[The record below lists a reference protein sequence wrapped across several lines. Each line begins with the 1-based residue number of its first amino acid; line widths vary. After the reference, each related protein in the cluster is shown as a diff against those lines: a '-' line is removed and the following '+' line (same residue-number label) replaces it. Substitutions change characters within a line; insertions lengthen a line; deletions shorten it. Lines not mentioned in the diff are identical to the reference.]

1 MRRALLLLVLVLL
14 AGCSQRY
21 SAPGLGDQEDPAL
34 SGNGRLLVSVVDR
47 GGRRSLR
54 LVERSTGRELP
65 LPGLR
70 QGQPHR
76 SPSLSWTG
84 RYLAFIRQRGTRPEA
99 VLLDRLSGRLQ
110 PLALPND
117 RLPERLS
124 LAPDGQQL
132 AAPKLPALQSMC
144 QQNSKRQAE
153 QTGANANMSKNCTA
167 CHSARINPNKG
178 MPSILK

>member
-1 MRRALLLLVLVLL
+1 MYKR
-14 AGCSQRY
+14 Q
-21 SAPGLGDQEDPAL
+21 
-34 SGNGRLLVSVVDR
+34 
-47 GGRRSLR
+47 
-54 LVERSTGRELP
+54 
-65 LPGLR
+65 R

-132 AAPKLPALQSMC
+132 AVQVLRRGQLDLELFRLPALEPDLP
-144 QQNSKRQAE
+144 A
-153 QTGANANMSKNCTA
+153 GAAL
-167 CHSARINPNKG
+167 P
-178 MPSILK
+178 

>member
-1 MRRALLLLVLVLL
+1 MRRAQLLLVLVLL

-21 SAPGLGDQEDPAL
+21 TAPGLGDQEDPAL

-132 AAPKLPALQSMC
+132 AVQVLRRGQLDLELFRLPALEPDLP
-144 QQNSKRQAE
+144 A
-153 QTGANANMSKNCTA
+153 GA
-167 CHSARINPNKG
+167 PL
-178 MPSILK
+178 P